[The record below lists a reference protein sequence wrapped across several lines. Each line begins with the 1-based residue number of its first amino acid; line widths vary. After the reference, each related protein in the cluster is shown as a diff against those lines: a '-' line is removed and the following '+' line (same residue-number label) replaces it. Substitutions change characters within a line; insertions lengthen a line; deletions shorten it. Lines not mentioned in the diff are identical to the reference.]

1 MLITEQQFVHE
12 FCHNKNTDKVSPML
26 RKLTR
31 KKQASI
37 DSSRE
42 RGIVLSLQ
50 SGNRSVDYLVE
61 LVRKI
66 RPSSSRNIEE
76 AEKNFQALLFRL
88 QEDKSLLFS
97 LRRSLLSQF
106 LRTSLIPALTESG
119 LISSRGFVQELS
131 GKIKHKILPALR
143 RRNDFLFVIERV
155 FYKKDDYVW
164 VEGMDSS
171 LWEKLFELIGIQINL
186 SEPKLIKQLQ
196 DAMQIVSYRI
206 TTLGL
211 EKEIT
216 NRYDDV
222 HDAVFP
228 FIEQNRLVNLY
239 IERGVHA
246 EATEEQKLILANL
259 TEALHNC
266 RQSLQWIHEQ
276 RKVYGTS
283 LAQTYVMK
291 RVEQLIE
298 RMFIIADALDSNNS
312 FNTERFIQ
320 YFRTVIRNENRKNSV
335 REFLSENLG
344 LLAYQISEHSGRRGE
359 SYITTTRRDYW
370 NILKSAMGG
379 GFIISFIAVF
389 KNLLGKVTGIP
400 FWQGLL
406 FSANYSMGFI
416 LIQESGSTLAT
427 KQPAFTASAVASSL
441 DSEKHNG
448 KPDLYNLAL
457 TVAKVSRSQIA
468 SFIGNLIIVF
478 PLTYFLAWLFHWAT
492 GMKIAEGAYAE
503 KLLAMQHPWQS
514 PALFFACITGF
525 FLFLSGIIAG
535 YVENYV
541 VYGKIA
547 ERVRLNPVIKNNIS
561 EKKMQWLVNYINDS
575 FGGLAGNIALGFFL
589 GMAFLIGHLS
599 GIPFDIRHI
608 TISAGNAAIGF
619 YGLDHNVPVAYAI
632 TIFYGVLLIGFL
644 NFLISFG
651 LAFYVAVKSRGIR
664 LKDYPEFLGILF
676 RYLRKYPSDFI
687 RPHKTVRTAEEIGAV

>member
-1 MLITEQQFVHE
+1 
-12 FCHNKNTDKVSPML
+12 ML
-26 RKLTR
+26 RILTR
-31 KKQASI
+31 KRQTNTP
-37 DSSRE
+37 DSSKE

-66 RPSSSRNIEE
+66 RPASPGNIEE

-88 QEDKSLLFS
+88 QEDKTLLFS
-97 LRRSLLSQF
+97 LRRSLLTQF
-106 LRTSLIPALTESG
+106 LRTNLTPALTESG

-131 GKIKHKILPALR
+131 AKLKHKLLPALR
-143 RRNDFLFVIERV
+143 RRDDFLYVIERV
-155 FYKKDDYVW
+155 FYKKKDYLW

-171 LWEKLFELIGIQINL
+171 LWEKFFELIGIQINL
-186 SEPKLIKQLQ
+186 SEPQLIKQLQ
-196 DAMQIVSYRI
+196 GALQIVSYRI

-216 NRYDDV
+216 HRFDDV
-222 HDAVFP
+222 NDAIYP

-239 IERGVHA
+239 IERNSLNVND
-246 EATEEQKLILANL
+246 TENKLILSNL
-259 TEALHNC
+259 AEALHNC

-283 LAQTYVMK
+283 LAQTYVVK
-291 RVEQLIE
+291 RTEQLIE
-298 RMFIIADALDSNNS
+298 RMFIIVDALDADNS
-312 FNTERFIQ
+312 FNTQRFIQ
-320 YFRTVIRNENRKNSV
+320 YFRAVIRNENRKNSV

-370 NILKSAMGG
+370 NMLKSAMGG

-389 KNLLGKVTGIP
+389 KNLLGKVVGVP
-400 FWQGLL
+400 FWQGIL
-406 FSANYSMGFI
+406 FSTNYSMGFI
-416 LIQESGSTLAT
+416 LIQGSGSTLAT
-427 KQPAFTASAVASSL
+427 KQPAFTASAVAGSL

-478 PLTYFLAWLFHWAT
+478 PLTYFLAWLFHWST

-503 KLLAMQHPWQS
+503 KLLASQHPWQS
-514 PALFFACITGF
+514 PALLYACITGF

-547 ERVRLNPVIKNNIS
+547 ERVRLNPIIKNNIS
-561 EKKMQWLVNYINDS
+561 ERKMNWLINYINDS
-575 FGGLAGNIALGFFL
+575 LGGLAGNIALGFFL
-589 GMAFLIGHLS
+589 GMAFLIGYILH
-599 GIPFDIRHI
+599 IPFDIRHI
-608 TISAGNAAIGF
+608 TISAGNTAIAF
-619 YGLDHNVPVAYAI
+619 YGLDHNIPLTYGF
-632 TIFYGVLLIGFL
+632 TIFYGVLLIGFI

-664 LKDYPEFLGILF
+664 LKEYPEFLGILF
-676 RYLRKYPSDFI
+676 RYFKKHPSDFI
-687 RPHKTVRTAEEIGAV
+687 RPHKLVRTTDEISDL

>member
-1 MLITEQQFVHE
+1 
-12 FCHNKNTDKVSPML
+12 ML
-26 RKLTR
+26 RILTR
-31 KKQASI
+31 KKQSSTP
-37 DSSRE
+37 DSSKE

-66 RPSSSRNIEE
+66 RPASPGNIEE

-88 QEDKSLLFS
+88 QDDKSLLFS
-97 LRRSLLSQF
+97 LRRSLLTQF
-106 LRTSLIPALTESG
+106 LRTDLIPALTESG

-131 GKIKHKILPALR
+131 AKLKHKFLPALKR
-143 RRNDFLFVIERV
+143 RDDFLYVIERV
-155 FYKKDDYVW
+155 FYKKKDYLW

-171 LWEKLFELIGIQINL
+171 LWEKFFELIGIQINM
-186 SEPKLIKQLQ
+186 SEPQLIKQLQ
-196 DAMQIVSYRI
+196 GALQIVSYRI

-216 NRYDDV
+216 HRFDDV
-222 HDAVFP
+222 NDAVFP

-239 IERGVHA
+239 IERYNQNFNG
-246 EATEEQKLILANL
+246 EESKLILSNL
-259 TEALHNC
+259 SESLHNC
-266 RQSLQWIHEQ
+266 RQSLQWIHDQ
-276 RKVYGTS
+276 RRVYGTS
-283 LAQTYVMK
+283 LAQTYVVK

-298 RMFIIADALDSNNS
+298 RMFIIVDALDMNNS

-335 REFLSENLG
+335 KEFLSENLG

-370 NILKSAMGG
+370 SILKSAMGG
-379 GFIISFIAVF
+379 GFIISFIAIF
-389 KNLLGKVTGIP
+389 KNLLSKVTGIP
-400 FWQGLL
+400 FWQGML

-448 KPDLYNLAL
+448 EPDLYNLAL

-478 PLTYFLAWLFHWAT
+478 PLTYLLAWLFHWAT
-492 GMKIAEGAYAE
+492 GMKIAEGEYAE
-503 KLLAMQHPWQS
+503 KMLMNQHPWQS

-547 ERVRLNPVIKNNIS
+547 ERVRLNPIIKNNIS
-561 EKKMQWLVNYINDS
+561 EKKMMWLSNYINDS
-575 FGGLAGNIALGFFL
+575 LGGLAGNIALGFFL
-589 GMAFLIGHLS
+589 GMAFLVGHIF

-608 TISAGNAAIGF
+608 TISAGNTAIAF
-619 YGLDHNVPVAYAI
+619 YGLDHNVPLTYGL
-632 TIFYGVLLIGFL
+632 TIFFGVLLIGFL

-676 RYLRKYPSDFI
+676 KYLRKHPSDFI
-687 RPHKTVRTAEEIGAV
+687 RPHKNVRTTEEITTI

>member
-1 MLITEQQFVHE
+1 
-12 FCHNKNTDKVSPML
+12 ML
-26 RKLTR
+26 RRLSK
-31 KKQASI
+31 KKQTPGEFTPK
-37 DSSRE
+37 E

-50 SGNRSVDYLVE
+50 SGNRSVEYLVE
-61 LVRKI
+61 LVRQI
-66 RPSSSRNIEE
+66 RPGSPGNIEQ

-88 QEDKSLLFS
+88 QEDRSLLFS
-97 LRRSLLSQF
+97 LRRSLLTQF
-106 LRTSLIPALTESG
+106 LRTNLTPALTESG
-119 LISSRGFVQELS
+119 LISSRGFIQELAA
-131 GKIKHKILPALR
+131 KLKHKILPAIKR
-143 RRNDFLFVIERV
+143 KDDFLFVIERI
-155 FYKKDDYVW
+155 FYKKNDYIW
-164 VEGMDSS
+164 VEGMDAV
-171 LWEKLFELIGIQINL
+171 LWERFFELIGIQINL
-186 SEPKLIKQLQ
+186 SEPQLIGQLQ
-196 DAMQIVSYRI
+196 KAMQIVSYRI

-216 NRYDDV
+216 HRFDDV
-222 HDAVFP
+222 HDATFP

-239 IERGVHA
+239 LERGLHL
-246 EATEEQKLILANL
+246 TNTQEQKLILGNL

-266 RQSLQWIHEQ
+266 RQSLQWIHDQ

-283 LAQTYVMK
+283 LAQTYVMT
-291 RVEQLIE
+291 RMEQLIE
-298 RMFIIADALDSNNS
+298 RMFIIVDVLDSNSS

-320 YFRTVIRNENRKNSV
+320 YFHTVVRNENRKNSV

-359 SYITTTRRDYW
+359 AYITSTRREYW

-379 GFIISFIAVF
+379 GFIISFIAIF
-389 KNLLGKVTGIP
+389 KNLLGKVTVVP

-406 FSANYSMGFI
+406 FSSNYSLGFI

-441 DSEKHNG
+441 DSEKHDG
-448 KPDLYNLAL
+448 KPNLYNLAL
-457 TVAKVSRSQIA
+457 TVARVSRSQIA

-478 PLTYFLAWLFHWAT
+478 PLTYALAWLFHWAT
-492 GMKIAEGAYAE
+492 GMKIAEGAYAQ
-503 KLLAMQHPWQS
+503 KLLDMQHPWQS
-514 PALFFACITGF
+514 LALVFACITGF

-547 ERVRLNPVIKNNIS
+547 ERIKLNAILHNNLS
-561 EKKMQWLVNYINDS
+561 DKKMDGLVRYVNNS
-575 FGGLAGNIALGFFL
+575 MGGLAGNIALGFFL
-589 GMAFLIGHLS
+589 GMAFLIGHLF

-619 YGLDHNVPVAYAI
+619 YGLDHNVAFGYVF

-651 LAFYVAVKSRGIR
+651 LAFYVAVKSRGIK
-664 LKDYPEFLGILF
+664 LKEYPEFLGILF

-687 RPHKTVRTAEEIGAV
+687 RPHKNVRSIEEIEGI